1 MVDIKFIFMNHEEN
15 ERPQNKI
22 FKVHYTEL
30 LEEVPV
36 LWRCLLF
43 EGPVGSLGVVSI
55 DLFDPIPYFKL
66 ESGIH

>member
-22 FKVHYTEL
+22 FKVHYIEF

-66 ESGIH
+66 ESGIL